1 MSKNKNAWKSSKN
14 EFWTE
19 DKNAIKPITSE
30 PPIFSQIPKKLPYF
44 AIFPK
49 NKNENCLF
57 IFVVCHIYI
66 QYNKKDKKKSSKTI
80 VYVLFLIFSIAK
92 INWFFC
98 QQDSC
103 MSFVQ
108 QDALQMFVAIVCEA
122 PFFPLANGIHFAH
135 LSCLAF
141 ATLPSANILK
151 SFAEFI

>member
-66 QYNKKDKKKSSKTI
+66 QYNKKDKKKAAKQLSMC
-80 VYVLFLIFSIAK
+80 YFLFS
-92 INWFFC
+92 
-98 QQDSC
+98 
-103 MSFVQ
+103 
-108 QDALQMFVAIVCEA
+108 ALQ
-122 PFFPLANGIHFAH
+122 
-135 LSCLAF
+135 
-141 ATLPSANILK
+141 K
-151 SFAEFI
+151 

>member
-1 MSKNKNAWKSSKN
+1 MKTVYS
-14 EFWTE
+14 F
-19 DKNAIKPITSE
+19 
-30 PPIFSQIPKKLPYF
+30 LLC
-44 AIFPK
+44 AIFTFNITK
-49 NKNENCLF
+49 RT
-57 IFVVCHIYI
+57 
-66 QYNKKDKKKSSKTI
+66 KKSSKTI
-80 VYVLFLIFSIAK
+80 VYVLFLIFSITK

-108 QDALQMFVAIVCEA
+108 QDTLQMFVAIVCEA